1 MSGDSLYED
10 PALYDLLFPSAS
22 DADGLQDEVRR
33 ERLLAS
39 ERFYLEE
46 SRRSGGRVL
55 EMACGS
61 GRLTIPIAKNGID
74 ILGVDLSASML
85 EAAQTKAQAAG
96 VQVQFIQADMRQV
109 NVPGPFAAILI
120 PGNSLLHLHSIDDLK
135 QCLAGVRRLLGAGG
149 RLVFDISKWELQHLV
164 RDPAQRYP
172 VLALTDPQRGQV
184 TIEETA
190 SYDSAAQ
197 VRHIVWHLSAPGAPD
212 FKMIEYRLRVIFPQ
226 ELPLLLEA
234 AGFRMLERYGEFTRV
249 QFDSSSPR
257 QVCVC
262 SASV

>member
-1 MSGDSLYED
+1 LSGDALYED
-10 PALYDLLFPSAS
+10 PALYDLLFPSAG
-22 DADGLQDEVRR
+22 DASAVQDTVRR

-46 SRRSGGRVL
+46 SRRCGGRVL
-55 EMACGS
+55 EIACGS

-85 EAAQTKAQAAG
+85 EAARAKAQAAG

-109 NVPGPFAAILI
+109 NVSGPFAAVLI

-135 QCLAGVRRLLGAGG
+135 QCLACVRDLLGAGG
-149 RLVFDISKWELQHLV
+149 RLVFDISKWELQQLV
-164 RDPAQRYP
+164 RDPTQRYP
-172 VLALTDPQRGQV
+172 VLALADPQRGEM

-197 VRHIVWHLSAPGAPD
+197 VRHIVWHLSARGAPD
-212 FKMIEYRLRVIFPQ
+212 FKVIEYRLRVIFPQ
-226 ELPLLLEA
+226 ELPLLLES
-234 AGFRMLERYGEFTRV
+234 AGFRLVERYGEFTRAP
-249 QFDSSSPR
+249 FDSSSPR

-262 SASV
+262 E